1 VLLETGAIAESVDV
15 DGVVEVTGDVAVV
28 PDELAGAAAA
38 DDVDPACES
47 VNPVV
52 FALVLDPG
60 AEDDAVVGV
69 LCEEEF

>member
-1 VLLETGAIAESVDV
+1 VLLETGAMAESVDV
-15 DGVVEVTGDVAVV
+15 DGVVEVTGDVAAV
-28 PDELAGAAAA
+28 PDELAGAAAS
-38 DDVDPACES
+38 VDPACES

-60 AEDDAVVGV
+60 VEDDAVVGV